1 MLILS
6 TRASSEIAPTPS
18 LQQGMAEANRHQSYD
33 FSWGGRG
40 RWFFPAEL
48 AELAGAEL
56 KSEDTAATWT
66 KASTGNGAG
75 RAEF

>member
-1 MLILS
+1 MTL
-6 TRASSEIAPTPS
+6 A
-18 LQQGMAEANRHQSYD
+18 GV
-33 FSWGGRG
+33 GGG
-40 RWFFPAEL
+40 KWFFSAEL

-66 KASTGNGAG
+66 EASTGNGAG